1 MTAETQ
7 PALDPEALRA
17 DFPILDQEV
26 HGHKLVYLD
35 SGATSQK
42 PLAVLEAMDGYYR
55 HDNAN
60 VHRGIYA
67 LSERATADYEG
78 ARAKVARLIGV
89 ADPREIIW
97 TRNATEAINLVAYTW
112 GRRHIGRGDVI
123 VLTEMEHHANL
134 VPWQI
139 LAQEKDA
146 DLEFIPIT
154 DDGILRQDVFDVL
167 LRLKPKLVAFTHVSN
182 MLGTINPV
190 AEMTRKAHEAG
201 ALVLIDGAQ
210 AVPHIPVN
218 VAEIGADFY
227 TFSGHKVMAPTG
239 SGVLWGRRALLEA
252 MPPFMGGGD
261 MIREVHLRRSEWN
274 EIPWKFEAGTP
285 DISAAI
291 GLGAAADYMMGLGMS
306 RVQDHEQELVR
317 YALDVLPREV
327 PGIEIYGPAA
337 PEARGGVVA
346 FNLPG
351 IHPHDVA
358 QVLDRFGVAIRAG
371 HHCTMPLHERLD
383 LSATA
388 RASFGVYTTT
398 KDIDAL
404 AAALQQ
410 VQKLFG

>member
-1 MTAETQ
+1 M
-7 PALDPEALRA
+7 
-17 DFPILDQEV
+17 
-26 HGHKLVYLD
+26 
-35 SGATSQK
+35 
-42 PLAVLEAMDGYYR
+42 
-55 HDNAN
+55 
-60 VHRGIYA
+60 
-67 LSERATADYEG
+67 
-78 ARAKVARLIGV
+78 